1 MIRKFL
7 PAIIIIAI
15 LFIGCGKSEK
25 TNKLNRTGNSST
37 TTNYQVARKG
47 SKMPDFTAKTIDG
60 TSFKISDYRGKV
72 LIVDIWAT
80 WCPPCKKE
88 IPGFIN
94 IVKKYP
100 KSDIFIVGISM
111 DNRISKSQLQGFVE
125 KSGMNYP
132 VVLITENRLLMSV
145 FADVRNIP
153 TTYIIDADGIVR
165 DRVVGMAPQ
174 SYFENQIQALL
185 KNRSN
190 KKQEI

>member
-100 KSDIFIVGISM
+100 KSDISIVGISM

-174 SYFENQIQALL
+174 SYFENRIQSIL
-185 KNRSN
+185 KNRSA
-190 KKQEI
+190 KRGV